1 MSAKFKGRREDLRLV
16 TGQGKY
22 TSDWNLP
29 GQLYAHFLRSDRAH
43 AEIVSIDTKE
53 AAKSPGVVAVF
64 TGADTAKAG
73 FKSTPNIAGY
83 PGRGGVRIKVPHRD
97 GLANARVRFVGQEV
111 ALVVA
116 TGALAAQDA
125 AEKIAIEYRDLPVVV
140 DAAEA
145 LATGAEQLY
154 PDIPGNLCFDYE
166 YGDEAKTAEAFS
178 RAAHVTRVELDSQR
192 MVGNP
197 MEPKACLAAYDAA
210 ADRYDLYTSSQGLSL
225 MRGSASGITGVP
237 AEKIMVHAQ
246 DVGGGFG
253 IRSDAYTEYCVA
265 MLAAKS
271 LGKPVK
277 WTSTRSETFV
287 SDYHG
292 RAAKL
297 VGELALDREGN
308 FLAIRI
314 QWFVNMGAYL
324 SSPGALINT
333 LPPGL
338 HAVNLY
344 RIPAMYGRHRLVL
357 TNTTPTTAYRG
368 AGRPNVCYLAERL
381 VEEAAREMKIDRVE
395 LRRRNLIPKDAFPYQ
410 TPHPHSMYD
419 SGDPPGLLDEAL
431 ARGEWKT
438 FESRRADAR
447 KRGKVRGI
455 GCAVFVEPAG
465 AGGAPKEEA
474 MIKFGESGNALL
486 YSLAGPSGQGHE
498 TVYPEVVGEA
508 LGIDPEKIMLRA
520 SDPRGPMLIGEG
532 TIGSRSMMA
541 HGGSLLVAAREVVKK
556 GTELAAKDLEVAPTD
571 LEFSKG
577 RYRVKGTDISVG
589 IEDLAKKHPGAL
601 DSRGDIPLPRS
612 FPSGAH
618 VAEVE
623 IDPETGVVEILGY
636 TAVDDC
642 GRVINHVLLDGQLHG
657 GIAQGIGQVMGEHAI
672 YDRESGQLLT
682 GTFMDYEMPRADGM
696 PDIRL
701 YDRSIPSPGN
711 PLGVKG
717 AGEAGTTGAVPTVA
731 NAVIDA
737 LRHLG
742 INTLDFPYTPDRVWH
757 AIRGAK
763 GKG

>member
-1 MSAKFKGRREDLRLV
+1 MSAGFKGRREDLRLV

-29 GQLYAHFLRSDRAH
+29 GQLHASFLRSDRAH
-43 AEIVSIDTKE
+43 AEIVSLDT
-53 AAKSPGVVAVF
+53 ASVLASSGVVAVF

-73 FKSTPNIAGY
+73 FKSTPQLARY
-83 PGRGGVRIKVPHRD
+83 PGRGGATIKVPHRD
-97 GLANARVRFVGQEV
+97 GLANGRVRFVGQEI

-116 TGALAAQDA
+116 ETALAAQDA
-125 AEKIAIEYRDLPVVV
+125 AEKIEVEYRDLPAVV

-145 LATGAEQLY
+145 LAPGAEQLY
-154 PDIPGNLCFDYE
+154 PQIPGNLCFDYE
-166 YGDEAKTAEAFS
+166 YGDEAATEAAFA
-178 RAAHVTRVELDSQR
+178 RAAHVTRVTLDSKR

-210 ADRYDLYTSSQGLSL
+210 ADRYDLYVSSQGLSL

-237 AEKIMVHAQ
+237 AERIMVHAQ

-253 IRSDAYTEYCVA
+253 IRSDAYAEYCVA

-271 LGKPVK
+271 LGRPVK
-277 WTSTRSETFV
+277 WTSSRSETFL

-297 VGELALDREGN
+297 FGELALDGEGR

-314 QWFVNMGAYL
+314 NWIVNTGAYL
-324 SSPGALINT
+324 STPGPLINT

-338 HAVNLY
+338 HAINLY
-344 RIPAMYGRHRLVL
+344 RIPVMYGRHRLAL

-381 VEEAAREMKIDRVE
+381 VEEAARELKIDRLE
-395 LRRRNLIPKDAFPYQ
+395 LRRRNFIPKDAFPYK
-410 TPHPHSMYD
+410 TPHPHSVYD
-419 SGDPPGLLDEAL
+419 SGDPHGLLEEAVKQ
-431 ARGEWKT
+431 ADWKN
-438 FESRRADAR
+438 FDARRAESK
-447 KRGKVRGI
+447 KRGKLRGI
-455 GCAVFVEPAG
+455 GCGAFIEPAG

-474 MIKFGESGNALL
+474 MIKFGESGNAFL
-486 YSLAGPSGQGHE
+486 YVLAGPSGQGHE

-508 LGIDPEKIMLRA
+508 LGIDPESITLRA
-520 SDPRGPMLIGEG
+520 SDPDGPRLVGEG

-541 HGGSLLVAAREVVKK
+541 HGGALVVAAREVIRK
-556 GTELAAKDLEVAPTD
+556 GTELAAKDLEVAPND
-571 LEFSKG
+571 LEFAKG
-577 RYRVKGTDISVG
+577 RYHVKGTDVSIAM
-589 IEDLAKKHPGAL
+589 EDLAKKYGSAL
-601 DSRGDIPLPRS
+601 DSGGEIPLPRS

-623 IDPETGVVEILGY
+623 IDPETGVVEILRY

-642 GRVINHVLLDGQLHG
+642 GRVINHVLLEGQLHG

-672 YDRESGQLLT
+672 YDPASGQLLT
-682 GTFMDYEMPRADGM
+682 ATFMDYEIPRADGI

-701 YDRSIPSPGN
+701 HDRSIPSPGN

-737 LRHLG
+737 LRPLG
-742 INTLDFPYTPDRVWH
+742 IHHLDFPYTPDRVWH
-757 AIRGAK
+757 AIRHAK
-763 GKG
+763 GRA

>member
-1 MSAKFKGRREDLRLV
+1 MSAVFKGRREDLRLV

-53 AAKSPGVVAVF
+53 AAKSPGVLAVL

-73 FKSTPNIAGY
+73 FKSTPQLARY
-83 PGRGGVRIKVPHRD
+83 PGRGGATIKVPHRD
-97 GLANARVRFVGQEV
+97 GLANGRVRFVGQEV

-116 TGALAAQDA
+116 RSAAAAQDA
-125 AEKIAIEYRDLPVVV
+125 SEKIEVAYRDLPVEV
-140 DAAEA
+140 DAEAA
-145 LATGAEQLY
+145 LAPGAVQLY
-154 PDIPGNLCFDYE
+154 PEIPGNLSFDYE
-166 YGDEAKTAEAFS
+166 YGDEAKTGEAFS
-178 RAAHVTRVELDSQR
+178 RAAHVTRIELDSQR

-210 ADRYDLYTSSQGLSL
+210 ADQYHLYVSSQGLSM
-225 MRGSASGITGVP
+225 MRGSASGITGIP
-237 AEKIMVHAQ
+237 ADKIMVHAQ

-253 IRSDAYTEYCVA
+253 IRSDAYAEYCVA

-277 WTSTRSETFV
+277 WTSTRSETFL

-297 VGELALDREGN
+297 VGELALDKDGR

-314 QWFVNMGAYL
+314 QWIVNAGAYL
-324 SSPGALINT
+324 STPGPLINT

-338 HAVNLY
+338 HAINLY
-344 RIPAMYGRHRLVL
+344 RIPAMYGRHRLAL

-410 TPHPHSMYD
+410 TPHPHSVYD

-431 ARGEWKT
+431 KQAEWNT
-438 FESRRADAR
+438 FESRRTEAR
-447 KRGKVRGI
+447 ARGKLRGI
-455 GCAVFVEPAG
+455 GCAVFIEPAG

-508 LGIDPEKIMLRA
+508 LGMDPERITLRA
-520 SDPRGPMLIGEG
+520 SDPEGPKLVGEG

-541 HGGSLLVAAREVVKK
+541 HGGSLLVAAREAIRK
-556 GTELAAKDLEVAPTD
+556 GTELAAKDLEVATSD
-571 LEFSKG
+571 LEFRQG
-577 RYRVKGTDISVG
+577 RFRVKGTDISVG

-601 DSRGDIPLPRS
+601 DSTGDVPQPRS
-612 FPSGAH
+612 FPTGAH
-618 VAEVE
+618 VAEIE
-623 IDPETGVVEILGY
+623 IDPETGVVEILRY

-642 GRVINHVLLDGQLHG
+642 GRIINHVLLDGQLHG
-657 GIAQGIGQVMGEHAI
+657 GIAQGIGQVIGEHAI

-682 GTFMDYEMPRADGM
+682 GTFMDYEMPRADGI

-701 YDRSIPSPGN
+701 HDRSIPSPGN

-757 AIRGAK
+757 AIRKAK
-763 GKG
+763 AKA

>member
-1 MSAKFKGRREDLRLV
+1 MSAAFKGRREDLRLV

-29 GQLYAHFLRSDRAH
+29 GQLYAYFLRSDRAH
-43 AEIVSIDTKE
+43 AEIVSIATAQ
-53 AAKSPGVVAVF
+53 AAKAAGVVAIL

-73 FKSTPNIAGY
+73 FKSTPQLARY
-83 PGRGGVRIKVPHRD
+83 PGRGGATIKVPHRD
-97 GLANARVRFVGQEV
+97 GLANGRVRFVGQEV

-116 TGALAAQDA
+116 ASAAAAQDA
-125 AEKIAIEYRDLPVVV
+125 AERIEVQYRDLPVVV
-140 DAAEA
+140 DAEAA
-145 LATGAEQLY
+145 LASGSEQIY

-166 YGDEAKTAEAFS
+166 YGDEAKTNEAFS
-178 RAAHVTRVELDSQR
+178 RAAHVTRVVLDSQR

-210 ADRYDLYTSSQGLSL
+210 ADKYHLYVSSQGMSL
-225 MRGSASGITGVP
+225 MRNSASGITGIP
-237 AEKIMVHAQ
+237 ADKIMVHAQ

-253 IRSDAYTEYCVA
+253 IRSDAYAEYCVA
-265 MLAAKS
+265 MLAAKT

-277 WTSTRSETFV
+277 WTSSRSETFL

-297 VGELALDREGN
+297 SGELALDKDGH

-314 QWFVNMGAYL
+314 QWIVNAGAYL
-324 SSPGALINT
+324 SSAGPLINT

-338 HAVNLY
+338 HAINLY
-344 RIPAMYGRHRLVL
+344 RIPAMYGRHRLAV

-381 VEEAAREMKIDRVE
+381 VEEAARETKIDRVE

-410 TPHPHSMYD
+410 TPHPHSVYD
-419 SGDPPGLLDEAL
+419 SGDPHGLLDQAL
-431 ARGEWKT
+431 ARGEWST
-438 FESRRADAR
+438 FEARRAEAR
-447 KRGKVRGI
+447 KRGKLRGI

-465 AGGAPKEEA
+465 AGAAPKEEA
-474 MIKFGESGNALL
+474 MIKFGESGNVLL

-498 TVYPEVVGEA
+498 TVYPEVVGDA
-508 LGIDPEKIMLRA
+508 LGMDPEKITLRA
-520 SDPRGPMLIGEG
+520 SDPEGPKLIGEG

-541 HGGSLLVAAREVVKK
+541 HGGSLIVAAREVVRK
-556 GTELAAKDLEVAPTD
+556 GTELAAKDLEVAATD
-571 LEFSKG
+571 LEFRQG

-601 DSRGDIPLPRS
+601 DSGGEIPLPRS

-618 VAEVE
+618 IAEVE
-623 IDPETGVVEILGY
+623 IDPETGVVRVLRY

-642 GRVINHVLLDGQLHG
+642 GRIINHVLLEGQLHG
-657 GIAQGIGQVMGEHAI
+657 GIAQGIGQALGEHAV
-672 YDRESGQLLT
+672 YDEASGQLLS

-696 PDIRL
+696 PEIRL
-701 YDRSIPSPGN
+701 HDRSIPAPGN

-717 AGEAGTTGAVPTVA
+717 AGEAGTIGAVPAVA

-742 INTLDFPYTPDRVWH
+742 IDSLDFPYTPDRVWH
-757 AIRGAK
+757 AIREAK
-763 GKG
+763 A